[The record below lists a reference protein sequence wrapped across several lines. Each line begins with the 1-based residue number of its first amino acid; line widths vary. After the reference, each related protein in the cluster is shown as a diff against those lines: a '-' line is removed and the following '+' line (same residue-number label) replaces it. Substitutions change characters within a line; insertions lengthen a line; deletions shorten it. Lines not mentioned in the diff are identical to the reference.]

1 MDLGLGGRRA
11 LILGST
17 RGLGLATARALAR
30 EGANVVLCGRDAAR
44 LAAAAE
50 SLKPFG
56 AGVDTRRLDLADAES
71 VAALAGGLDAT
82 PIDVLVGNTGGPAPG
97 PIAGVTAEQW
107 STSFGA
113 MATPLFTIAAALV
126 PGMRARGWGRIV
138 TVVSSG
144 VQQPIPNL
152 GISNALRA
160 SVVAWSKTLAGE
172 VAGAGVTVNCVAPGR
187 IHTERVDELDAAAA
201 ARTGKP
207 VAEVAAASRGTIPAG
222 RYGSPEE
229 FADVVAFLAS
239 ARASYVTG
247 SVVRVDGGMIRSL

>member
-1 MDLGLGGRRA
+1 MDFGLTGKRA
-11 LILGST
+11 LVLGST
-17 RGLGLATARALAR
+17 RGLGLATAHALAR
-30 EGANVVLCGRDAAR
+30 EGADVVLCGRDGAR

-50 SLKPFG
+50 SLRPFG
-56 AGVDTRRLDLADAES
+56 VDVQTRALDLADPES
-71 VAALAGGLDAT
+71 VAALPGSLGAT
-82 PIDVLVGNTGGPAPG
+82 PIDVLIGNTGGPAPG
-97 PIAGVTAEQW
+97 PIAGVTAAQW

-113 MATPLFTIAAALV
+113 MATSLFTVAAALV
-126 PGMRARGWGRIV
+126 PGMRERGWGRIV
-138 TVVSSG
+138 TIVSSG

-201 ARTGKP
+201 ARSGKP
-207 VAEVAAASRGTIPAG
+207 VEDVAAASRGTIPAG
-222 RYGSPEE
+222 RYGTPEE

-247 SVVRVDGGMIRSL
+247 SVVRVDGGMIRGL